1 MIEAFDL
8 TRRFGTFTAVSQV
21 SLQVPDGAILALL
34 GPNGAGK
41 TTTIRMLS
49 GLLAPTEGNATVA
62 GYDIRREPDAVRA
75 CVGLVTDVPGLFEQM
90 KVPAYLDFFGNIY
103 GLTSAERTHRID
115 ELLEFFDL
123 ASHRNEKMVGFSKGM
138 KQKVAL
144 ARALIHE
151 PAILFLDEPTSGLD
165 PLAARAVRELIV
177 GLKRSNRSIILCTHD
192 LDEAER
198 LADQVAIIR
207 QGRIVALDTPST
219 LRKQATGETL
229 VLIELVGKCPLP
241 LETLATIEGVHNP
254 LFREKKATGSLSS
267 VIQSTGFMF
276 EYQTPQPKLVNPQV
290 LSRLITA
297 GAQVVTV
304 TCETRSLEDV
314 YISAMGDGDVGASLA
329 DAQQQAMGDVGA
341 PLAGAR
347 QASLTDAHHQNILDA
362 RQQSLVVK
370 QQTNSPSVIQ
380 KDN

>member
-21 SLQVPDGAILALL
+21 SLRVPDGAILALL

-90 KVPAYLDFFGNIY
+90 KVPAYLDFFGSIY
-103 GLTSAERTHRID
+103 GLSTIERTRRID

-123 ASHRNEKMVGFSKGM
+123 ATHRKEKMAGFSKGM

-165 PLAARAVRELIV
+165 PLAARSVRELIL
-177 GLKRSNRSIILCTHD
+177 GLKHSNRSIILCTHD

-229 VLIELVGKCPLP
+229 VLIELVRECPLP
-241 LETLATIEGVHNP
+241 LEALATIDGVHN
-254 LFREKKATGSLSS
+254 LQFREKKATGSLSS
-267 VIQSTGFMF
+267 VTQSPGFML
-276 EYQTPQPKLVNPQV
+276 EYQTPHPKMVNPQV
-290 LSRLITA
+290 LSQLIAA

-314 YISAMGDGDVGASLA
+314 YAS
-329 DAQQQAMGDVGA
+329 AMGDVGA

-347 QASLTDAHHQNILDA
+347 HETMGDVGASLADA
-362 RQQSLVVK
+362 RQPSMGDVGASLADARQNQ
-370 QQTNSPSVIQ
+370 QQTTLPSITL

>member
-8 TRRFGTFTAVSQV
+8 TRRFDTFTAVSQV
-21 SLQVPDGAILALL
+21 SLRVPDGAILALL

-90 KVPAYLDFFGNIY
+90 KVPAYLDFFGSIY
-103 GLTSAERTHRID
+103 GLSTTERTRRID

-123 ASHRNEKMVGFSKGM
+123 ATHRTEKMAGFSKGM

-165 PLAARAVRELIV
+165 PLAARSVRELIL
-177 GLKRSNRSIILCTHD
+177 GLKHSNRSIILCTHD

-229 VLIELVGKCPLP
+229 VLIELVRECPLP
-241 LETLATIEGVHNP
+241 LEALATIDGVHN
-254 LFREKKATGSLSS
+254 LQFREKKATGSLSS
-267 VIQSTGFMF
+267 VTQSPGFML
-276 EYQTPQPKLVNPQV
+276 EYQTPHPKMVNPQV
-290 LSRLITA
+290 LSQLIAA

-314 YISAMGDGDVGASLA
+314 YAS
-329 DAQQQAMGDVGA
+329 AMGDVGA
-341 PLAGAR
+341 PLADARHETMGHVGAPL
-347 QASLTDAHHQNILDA
+347 ADA
-362 RQQSLVVK
+362 RQNQ
-370 QQTNSPSVIQ
+370 QQTTLPSITL

>member
-1 MIEAFDL
+1 LIETYDL
-8 TRRFGTFTAVSQV
+8 TRRFGIFTAVSQV
-21 SLQVPDGAILALL
+21 SLRVPDGAILALL
-34 GPNGAGK
+34 GPNGSGK

-62 GYDIRREPDAVRA
+62 GYDIRREADAVRA

-90 KVPAYLDFFGNIY
+90 KAPAYLDFFAGIY
-103 GLTSAERTHRID
+103 GLPSSERTHRID

-123 ASHRNEKMVGFSKGM
+123 TTHRKEKMAGFSKGM

-165 PLAARAVRELIV
+165 PLAARSVRELIV
-177 GLKRSNRSIILCTHD
+177 GFKRSNRSIILCTHD

-207 QGRIVALDTPST
+207 QGHIVALDTPSM

-229 VLIELVGKCPLP
+229 VQIEFVDACPLP
-241 LETLATIEGVHNP
+241 LEALTAIDGVHNP
-254 LFREKKATGSLSS
+254 HLKEKKATGSLST
-267 VIQSTGFMF
+267 VTQSSEFIL
-276 EYQTPQPKLVNPQV
+276 EYQTPQPKITNPQI
-290 LSRLITA
+290 LSRLVIA
-297 GAQVVTV
+297 GARIVTV

-314 YISAMGDGDVGASLA
+314 YASAMGHVGASFA
-329 DAQQQAMGDVGA
+329 DVRQQAMGHVGA
-341 PLAGAR
+341 SFADVRQPTNAR
-347 QASLTDAHHQNILDA
+347 HETEIN
-362 RQQSLVVK
+362 
-370 QQTNSPSVIQ
+370 QQTTVPSVIL
-380 KDN
+380 KDI

>member
-21 SLQVPDGAILALL
+21 SLRVPDGAILALL

-90 KVPAYLDFFGNIY
+90 KVPAYLDFFGSIY
-103 GLTSAERTHRID
+103 GLPASERTRRID

-123 ASHRNEKMVGFSKGM
+123 ATHRNEKMAGFSKGM

-165 PLAARAVRELIV
+165 PLAARSVRELIV

-229 VLIELVGKCPLP
+229 VLIELVGECPLP
-241 LETLATIEGVHNP
+241 LETLATIDGVRNP
-254 LFREKKATGSLSS
+254 HLREKKATGSLST
-267 VIQSTGFMF
+267 VTQSPGFML

-297 GAQVVTV
+297 GAQVVAV

-314 YISAMGDGDVGASLA
+314 YITAMGDVGASLA
-329 DAQQQAMGDVGA
+329 DARQHAMGDVGA
-341 PLAGAR
+341 SLA
-347 QASLTDAHHQNILDA
+347 DA
-362 RQQSLVVK
+362 RQQSIADAH
-370 QQTNSPSVIQ
+370 QQGFSDQEQPTVPSIAL

>member
-1 MIEAFDL
+1 MIETHAL

-21 SLQVPDGAILALL
+21 SLRVPDGAILALL

-62 GYDIRREPDAVRA
+62 GYDIRHEADAVRA

-90 KVPAYLDFFGNIY
+90 KAPAYLDFFGSIY
-103 GLTSAERTHRID
+103 GLPTAERARRID

-123 ASHRNEKMVGFSKGM
+123 TTHRNEKMVGFSKGM

-151 PAILFLDEPTSGLD
+151 PSILFLDEPTSGLD

-177 GLKRSNRSIILCTHD
+177 GFKRSNRSIILCTHD

-207 QGRIVALDTPST
+207 QGHIVALDTPST
-219 LRKQATGETL
+219 LRKQATGETI
-229 VLIELVGKCPLP
+229 VQIEFADACPLP
-241 LETLATIEGVHNP
+241 MEALATLDSVRNP
-254 LFREKKATGSLSS
+254 QLREKKATGSLST
-267 VIQSTGFMF
+267 VTQSPGFIL
-276 EYQTPQPKLVNPQV
+276 EYQTPHPKIINPQV
-290 LSRLITA
+290 LTRLITA
-297 GAQVVTV
+297 GAQIVTV

-314 YISAMGDGDVGASLA
+314 YAS
-329 DAQQQAMGDVGA
+329 AMGDVGA

-347 QASLTDAHHQNILDA
+347 LADVWLAGVPQPTMGHVGTSIADA
-362 RQQSLVVK
+362 RQPSGSL
-370 QQTNSPSVIQ
+370 
-380 KDN
+380 KDK

>member
-1 MIEAFDL
+1 LIEAFDL

-21 SLQVPDGAILALL
+21 SLRVPDGAILALL

-90 KVPAYLDFFGNIY
+90 KVPAYLDFFGSIY
-103 GLTSAERTHRID
+103 GLPTTERTRRID

-123 ASHRNEKMVGFSKGM
+123 TTHRNEKMAGFSKGM

-165 PLAARAVRELIV
+165 PLAARSVRELIL

-207 QGRIVALDTPST
+207 QGHIVALDTPST

-229 VLIELVGKCPLP
+229 VLIELVGECPLP
-241 LETLATIEGVHNP
+241 LEALATIGGVHNP
-254 LFREKKATGSLSS
+254 LFGEKKATGSLSS
-267 VIQSTGFMF
+267 GTQPPGLIV
-276 EYQTPQPKLVNPQV
+276 EYQTPQPKIVNPQV

-314 YISAMGDGDVGASLA
+314 YASAMGDVGASLA
-329 DAQQQAMGDVGA
+329 
-341 PLAGAR
+341 GAR
-347 QASLTDAHHQNILDA
+347 QTSLTDAHHQN
-362 RQQSLVVK
+362 LVDQ
-370 QQTNSPSVIQ
+370 QQTIVPSVFL

>member
-1 MIEAFDL
+1 VGTPEWYTWKATITLIETYDL

-21 SLQVPDGAILALL
+21 SLRVPDGAILVLL

-62 GYDIRREPDAVRA
+62 GYDIRRESDAVRA
-75 CVGLVTDVPGLFEQM
+75 CVGLVTDIPGLFEQM
-90 KVPAYLDFFGNIY
+90 KVPAYLDFFGSIY
-103 GLTSAERTHRID
+103 GLSLAERTRRID
-115 ELLEFFDL
+115 ELLEFFEL
-123 ASHRNEKMVGFSKGM
+123 STHRNVKMVGFSKGM

-151 PAILFLDEPTSGLD
+151 PAVLFLDEPTSGLD
-165 PLAARAVRELIV
+165 PLSARSVRELIV

-207 QGRIVALDTPST
+207 QGIIVALDTPST
-219 LRKQATGETL
+219 LRKQATGETQ
-229 VLIELVGKCPLP
+229 VTIEFVGKCPLS
-241 LETLATIEGVHNP
+241 LNTLATIDGVHSP
-254 LFREKKATGSLSS
+254 VVKEKKATGSLSS
-267 VIQSTGFMF
+267 VTQSPGFML
-276 EYQTPQPKLVNPQV
+276 EYQTPQPKITNPQM
-290 LSRLITA
+290 LSQLITA

-314 YISAMGDGDVGASLA
+314 YISAMGDVGASLA
-329 DAQQQAMGDVGA
+329 DA
-341 PLAGAR
+341 R
-347 QASLTDAHHQNILDA
+347 QDQEQPT
-362 RQQSLVVK
+362 V
-370 QQTNSPSVIQ
+370 PSITL
-380 KDN
+380 KDH

>member
-21 SLQVPDGAILALL
+21 SLRVPGGAILALL

-62 GYDIRREPDAVRA
+62 GYDIRREPDAIRA

-90 KVPAYLDFFGNIY
+90 KVPAYLDFFGSIY
-103 GLTSAERTHRID
+103 GLSTTKRTRRID

-123 ASHRNEKMVGFSKGM
+123 ATHRKEKMVGFSKGM

-165 PLAARAVRELIV
+165 PLAARSVRELIV
-177 GLKRSNRSIILCTHD
+177 GLKHSNRSIILCTHD

-219 LRKQATGETL
+219 LRKQETDETQ
-229 VLIELVGKCPLP
+229 VLIEFVEECPLP
-241 LETLATIEGVHNP
+241 LEALATIDGVHNP
-254 LFREKKATGSLSS
+254 LFRAKKATGSLSS
-267 VIQSTGFMF
+267 VTQSTGFML
-276 EYQTPQPKLVNPQV
+276 EYQTPQPKIVNPQV
-290 LSRLITA
+290 LSQLITS
-297 GAQVVTV
+297 GAQIVTV

-314 YISAMGDGDVGASLA
+314 YAS
-329 DAQQQAMGDVGA
+329 AMGDVGA
-341 PLAGAR
+341 PLA
-347 QASLTDAHHQNILDA
+347 DA
-362 RQQSLVVK
+362 RLEADAQQHILANAI
-370 QQTNSPSVIQ
+370 QQTTVPSVIL

>member
-1 MIEAFDL
+1 MIETYDL

-21 SLQVPDGAILALL
+21 SLRVPDGAILALL

-62 GYDIRREPDAVRA
+62 GYDIRREADAVRA

-90 KVPAYLDFFGNIY
+90 KAPAYLDFFANIY
-103 GLTSAERTHRID
+103 GLPSPERTRRID

-123 ASHRNEKMVGFSKGM
+123 TTHRNEKMVGFSKGM

-165 PLAARAVRELIV
+165 PLAARSVRELIV
-177 GLKRSNRSIILCTHD
+177 GFKRSNRSIILCTHD

-207 QGRIVALDTPST
+207 QGHIVALDTPST
-219 LRKQATGETL
+219 LRKQATGETM
-229 VLIELVGKCPLP
+229 VQIEFVDVCPLP
-241 LETLATIEGVHNP
+241 LEALAKIDGVLNP
-254 LFREKKATGSLSS
+254 HLREKKATGSLST
-267 VIQSTGFMF
+267 VTQSPGFIL
-276 EYQTPQPKLVNPQV
+276 EYQTPHPKIINPQV
-290 LSRLITA
+290 LTRLITA
-297 GAQVVTV
+297 GAQIVTV

-314 YISAMGDGDVGASLA
+314 YASAMSDVGASLA
-329 DAQQQAMGDVGA
+329 DARQQAMSDVGTS
-341 PLAGAR
+341 LA
-347 QASLTDAHHQNILDA
+347 ASGT
-362 RQQSLVVK
+362 
-370 QQTNSPSVIQ
+370 TT
-380 KDN
+380 

>member
-1 MIEAFDL
+1 
-8 TRRFGTFTAVSQV
+8 
-21 SLQVPDGAILALL
+21 
-34 GPNGAGK
+34 
-41 TTTIRMLS
+41 
-49 GLLAPTEGNATVA
+49 
-62 GYDIRREPDAVRA
+62 
-75 CVGLVTDVPGLFEQM
+75 LFEQM
-90 KVPAYLDFFGNIY
+90 KVPAYLDFFGSIY
-103 GLTSAERTHRID
+103 GLPASERTRRIH

-123 ASHRNEKMVGFSKGM
+123 STHRNEKMAGFSKGM

-165 PLAARAVRELIV
+165 PLAARSVRELIV

-229 VLIELVGKCPLP
+229 VLIELVGECPLP
-241 LETLATIEGVHNP
+241 LETLATIKGVHNP

-267 VIQSTGFMF
+267 VTQSTGFML
-276 EYQTPQPKLVNPQV
+276 EYQTPQPKMVNPQV
-290 LSRLITA
+290 LSQLITA

-304 TCETRSLEDV
+304 TSETRSLEDV
-314 YISAMGDGDVGASLA
+314 YISAMGD
-329 DAQQQAMGDVGA
+329 VGA

-347 QASLTDAHHQNILDA
+347 QSSLADS
-362 RQQSLVVK
+362 RQQQEQK
-370 QQTNSPSVIQ
+370 TFPSIAL

>member
-21 SLQVPDGAILALL
+21 SLRVPDGAILALL

-90 KVPAYLDFFGNIY
+90 KVPAYLDFFGSIY
-103 GLTSAERTHRID
+103 GLSTIERTRRID

-123 ASHRNEKMVGFSKGM
+123 ATHRKEKMAGFSKGM

-165 PLAARAVRELIV
+165 PLAARSVRELIL
-177 GLKRSNRSIILCTHD
+177 GLKHSNRSIILCTHD

-229 VLIELVGKCPLP
+229 VLIELVRECPLP
-241 LETLATIEGVHNP
+241 LEALATIDGVHN
-254 LFREKKATGSLSS
+254 LQFREKKATGSLSS
-267 VIQSTGFMF
+267 VTQSPGFML
-276 EYQTPQPKLVNPQV
+276 EYQTPHPKMVNPQV
-290 LSRLITA
+290 LSQLIAA

-314 YISAMGDGDVGASLA
+314 YAS
-329 DAQQQAMGDVGA
+329 AMGDVGA

-347 QASLTDAHHQNILDA
+347 HETMGHVGAPLADA
-362 RQQSLVVK
+362 RQPSMGDVGASLADARQNQ
-370 QQTNSPSVIQ
+370 QQTTLPSITL

>member
-1 MIEAFDL
+1 MIETHAL

-21 SLQVPDGAILALL
+21 SLRVPDGAILALL

-49 GLLAPTEGNATVA
+49 GLLAPTEGSATVA
-62 GYDIRREPDAVRA
+62 GYDIRREADSVRA

-90 KVPAYLDFFGNIY
+90 KAPAYLDFFGSIY
-103 GLTSAERTHRID
+103 GLPSSERMRRID

-123 ASHRNEKMVGFSKGM
+123 TTHRNEKMAGFSKGM

-165 PLAARAVRELIV
+165 PLAARSVRELIV
-177 GLKRSNRSIILCTHD
+177 GFKRSNRSIILCTHD

-207 QGRIVALDTPST
+207 QGHIVALDTPST

-229 VLIELVGKCPLP
+229 VQIEIVDACPLP
-241 LETLATIEGVHNP
+241 LDALAEIDGVHNP
-254 LFREKKATGSLSS
+254 HVKEKKATGTLST
-267 VIQSTGFMF
+267 VTQSTVFIL
-276 EYQTPQPKLVNPQV
+276 EYQTPQPKITNPQM
-290 LSRLITA
+290 LSRLVMA
-297 GAQVVTV
+297 GAQIVTV

-314 YISAMGDGDVGASLA
+314 YATAMGHVGTSLADVRQQPLA
-329 DAQQQAMGDVGA
+329 DAQQQTMEHIG
-341 PLAGAR
+341 
-347 QASLTDAHHQNILDA
+347 ASLADVN
-362 RQQSLVVK
+362 QQATV
-370 QQTNSPSVIQ
+370 PSVIL